1 MKFLTIFVLLI
12 LALEANA
19 ANRPLRQAT
28 THHSLET
35 FKGPDRTITWKS
47 WQEQSGF
54 RIRIGDRYLGDG
66 KWDHYLCFE
75 QNLLSTNEFR
85 ISMIHLANE
94 NAPDVVIAPNRRYA
108 IVKITN
114 TRMTVRKG
122 RWYWSA
128 QKIPFANPRVCSPG
142 RVPARLEE
150 RNVAADA
157 NPLTDIPSRKVQS

>member
-19 ANRPLRQAT
+19 ANRPLMQAT
-28 THHSLET
+28 TYHSLET

-47 WQEQSGF
+47 WQEQPGF
-54 RIRIGDRYLGDG
+54 RIRTGDRYLGDG

-75 QNLLSTNEFR
+75 RNLLSTNEFR

-94 NAPDVVIAPNRRYA
+94 SAPDVVIAPNRRYA

-114 TRMTVRKG
+114 ARMTVRKG

-128 QKIPFANPRVCSPG
+128 QKIPFANPRTCSPG
-142 RVPARLEE
+142 RVLAR
-150 RNVAADA
+150 
-157 NPLTDIPSRKVQS
+157 I